1 MPRAAIYARFSTDR
15 QSPCSA
21 EDQIALCSE
30 RAEREGWEIAGV
42 YTDIAISGA
51 TNRRPGMTAL
61 LADATA
67 GAFDIVLAE
76 AIDRISRNQADIATI
91 YQRLEFANVAIE
103 TLSEGRI
110 NEMHI
115 GFKGTMSAVFLKDLA
130 DKIRRGQRGTVSRGR
145 VPGGLAY
152 GYRVVPR
159 INERG
164 ELDRGLREIDQEQ
177 AAVIRRI
184 YREYLAGRGP
194 KSIAHDLNRDGIPSP
209 AGGEWRG
216 SSIAGHR
223 ARQLGVLHNPIYAG
237 RYLYNRVTMK
247 RDPESRKRVS
257 RVNPSAEKIMVEMP
271 ELRIIDEETWQAVQD
286 LTEQRANG
294 PMSQHKR
301 PRHLLS
307 GLITCGGCGGSVS
320 IVGGKRLGCIRHREA
335 GTCSIRKTINREVLE
350 QRVLAGVV
358 HELLSP
364 EAISH
369 LVQRYHAKAAE
380 YEKHDRESV
389 DALDKRIAAADRSI
403 SRLVA
408 AIAEGA
414 ADFTEIREA
423 LAARKADRE
432 SLIRQREELSA
443 DRIVVMNPHVVED
456 YRRRVKSL
464 SIVLD
469 QATGVEQAEVK
480 QRLRDLIEGVK
491 VTPTNTDWDI
501 EVLSSLGSAVALATA
516 PQTPRRGSGMSDR
529 VVAKEGL
536 EPPTRGL

>member
-21 EDQIALCSE
+21 EDQIALCTE
-30 RAEREGWEIAGV
+30 RAAREGWEIAGV

-61 LADATA
+61 LSDAAA
-67 GAFDIVLAE
+67 GAFDIVLSE

-91 YQRLEFANVAIE
+91 FQRLEFANVAIE

-130 DKIRRGQRGTVSRGR
+130 DKIRRGQRGAVSRGR

-152 GYRVVPR
+152 GYRVVPK
-159 INERG
+159 INDRG
-164 ELDRGLREIDQEQ
+164 ELDRGLREIDEDQ

-184 YREYLAGRGP
+184 YRAYLAGMSP
-194 KSIAHDLNRDGIPSP
+194 KAIAHELNRDGIPSP
-209 AGGEWRG
+209 TGGEWRG

-223 ARQLGVLHNPIYAG
+223 ARGLGVLHNPIYVG

-247 RDPESRKRVS
+247 RDPDSRKRIS
-257 RVNPSAEKIMVEMP
+257 RVNPSAEKIMVDMP
-271 ELRIIDEETWQAVQD
+271 HLQIIDEETWQAVQEQ
-286 LTEQRANG
+286 TEQRATG
-294 PMSQHKR
+294 PMGQHLR

-307 GLITCGGCGGSVS
+307 GLVTCGECGGSVS
-320 IVGGKRLGCIRHREA
+320 VVGGKRLGCIRHREA
-335 GTCSIRKTINREVLE
+335 GTCDVRKTIDREELE
-350 QRVLAGVV
+350 DRVLAGIVNR
-358 HELLSP
+358 LLSP
-364 EAISH
+364 ESISL
-369 LVQRYHAKAAE
+369 LVKRYHDKAAE
-380 YEKHDRESV
+380 YEKRDRESV
-389 DALDKRIAAADRSI
+389 DALDKRVGVAERAI

-408 AIAEGA
+408 AIADGA

-423 LAARKADRE
+423 LAARKADRD
-432 SLIRQREELSA
+432 SLIRQRDEISA
-443 DRIVVMNPHVVED
+443 DKIVVMNPNLVDD
-456 YRRRVKSL
+456 YRRRVKTL
-464 SIVLD
+464 SRVLH
-469 QATGVEQAEVK
+469 ASAGIEHAEVK

-491 VTPTNTDWDI
+491 LTPSNTDWDI
-501 EVLSSLGSAVALATA
+501 EVLSSLGSAVALATS
-516 PQTPRRGSGMSDR
+516 PQTPRGGSGMSDR

>member
-30 RAEREGWEIAGV
+30 KAAREGWEIAGV

-91 YQRLEFANVAIE
+91 YQRLQFADIAIE

-130 DKIRRGQRGTVSRGR
+130 DKIRRGQRGAVSRGR
-145 VPGGLAY
+145 IPGGLAY

-159 INERG
+159 LNDRG
-164 ELDRGLREIDQEQ
+164 ELERGLREIVEEE
-177 AAVIRRI
+177 AAIIRRV
-184 YREYLAGRGP
+184 YREYLAGMSP
-194 KSIAHDLNRDGIPSP
+194 KAIAHQLNREGVPSP
-209 AGGEWRG
+209 AGGEWRS

-223 ARQLGVLHNPIYAG
+223 ARRLGMLHNPIYAG
-237 RYLYNRVTMK
+237 RFLYGRVTMK
-247 RDPESRKRVS
+247 LDPESRKRIS
-257 RVNPSAEKIMVEMP
+257 RVTSSEDQVMVEMP
-271 ELRIIDEETWQAVQD
+271 ELRIVDEETWQAVQD
-286 LTEQRANG
+286 QTEQRATG
-294 PMSQHKR
+294 PMGQHKR

-307 GLITCGGCGGSVS
+307 GLISCGECGGAVT

-335 GTCSIRKTINREVLE
+335 GTCTVNKTICREELE
-350 QRVLAGVV
+350 GRVLGGII
-358 HELLSP
+358 HKLLEP
-364 EAISH
+364 EAISL
-369 LVQRYHAKAAE
+369 LVQRYHAKSAE
-380 YEKHDRESV
+380 YEKQERVSL
-389 DALDKRIAAADRSI
+389 DAIEKRLGAAERAI

-414 ADFTEIREA
+414 ADFSEIREA
-423 LAARKADRE
+423 LAARKADRD
-432 SLIRQREELSA
+432 SLIRQRDEFAA
-443 DRIVVMNPHVVED
+443 DRVVIMNPRIVDD
-456 YRRRVKSL
+456 YRRRVKAL
-464 SIVLD
+464 SRTLEE
-469 QATGVEQAEVK
+469 ATGVEQAEVK

-491 VTPTNTDWDI
+491 VRPTNTDWDI
-501 EVLSSLGSAVALATA
+501 EVLSSLGSAVALATV
-516 PQTPRRGSGMSDR
+516 PQNPRRGSGKSAP

>member
-1 MPRAAIYARFSTDR
+1 MRPLERST
-15 QSPCSA
+15 SC
-21 EDQIALCSE
+21 
-30 RAEREGWEIAGV
+30 W
-42 YTDIAISGA
+42 
-51 TNRRPGMTAL
+51 RR
-61 LADATA
+61 
-67 GAFDIVLAE
+67 
-76 AIDRISRNQADIATI
+76 RS
-91 YQRLEFANVAIE
+91 
-103 TLSEGRI
+103 
-110 NEMHI
+110 
-115 GFKGTMSAVFLKDLA
+115 
-130 DKIRRGQRGTVSRGR
+130 
-145 VPGGLAY
+145 
-152 GYRVVPR
+152 
-159 INERG
+159 
-164 ELDRGLREIDQEQ
+164 
-177 AAVIRRI
+177 
-184 YREYLAGRGP
+184 
-194 KSIAHDLNRDGIPSP
+194 
-209 AGGEWRG
+209 
-216 SSIAGHR
+216 
-223 ARQLGVLHNPIYAG
+223 
-237 RYLYNRVTMK
+237 
-247 RDPESRKRVS
+247 
-257 RVNPSAEKIMVEMP
+257 
-271 ELRIIDEETWQAVQD
+271 
-286 LTEQRANG
+286 
-294 PMSQHKR
+294 
-301 PRHLLS
+301 
-307 GLITCGGCGGSVS
+307 
-320 IVGGKRLGCIRHREA
+320 

-464 SIVLD
+464 SLVLD